1 MNDEPTRKITR
12 DGETGANDA
21 GLPPDSPRQIGN
33 YRLLKIIGQGGMG
46 EVYAAEQTHPIQRK
60 VALKIIKLG
69 MDSREF
75 TRRFESERQAM
86 AMMDHPCI
94 ATVHDAGTSERGR
107 PYIVMEYVPGVP
119 VRQFCNEHKLD
130 IKERLKLFI
139 QICEGVQHA
148 HQKAI
153 IHRDIKS
160 SNVLVS
166 EADGEFRPKI
176 IDFGLAK
183 AVGEDLTGKTIQT
196 QMGEILGTLEYMS
209 PEQVD
214 FTGDKVDT
222 RTDIY
227 LLGVLLYSLL
237 TDLLPFD
244 PVEMRKVGLD
254 GVLYM
259 IRSVDPPR
267 PSNRVRDV
275 GNEAEGL
282 ASLRGLSASKLI
294 STLEGDLDWIIMMA
308 LEKEKSL
315 RYQTANALA
324 VDIRRYL
331 NNRPTFAS
339 PPSATYRIKKFVR
352 RNRSGVVAAALLAT
366 AVLMGIVGTT
376 IGMVRAQNAQKVA
389 KTEAETARQVSDF
402 MVGLFDVSDPS
413 EARGNTITA
422 REILDRGV
430 QKIEGGLADQPAT
443 QAKLLN
449 TMGRVYKELGL
460 YTAARPLLEK
470 SLSTM
475 QLIDNGPGQEEA
487 VVLDDLGGL
496 LRVSGDFEGAR
507 IHLERALAI
516 REQELGP
523 DHAEVAHSLNSY
535 ANLLWQIGETDLAQ
549 EHYLRALDIRETTL
563 GPNHPEVAITLNNL
577 GGLAMQAGDFKEA
590 QRYFQRALVI
600 RQEALGDDHPDV
612 ARSMVNLGKL
622 HWAKG
627 DYEIARSY
635 HENALAIREKVFG
648 PDHPLVAD
656 SLNDFAILLQDSG
669 NREEALEKFERALEI
684 RKLSLGPDH
693 PDVAG
698 AMGNIGV
705 ILVEEGD
712 YEGARE
718 LLEGALAIREAARG
732 PDHIEVAADLN
743 NLAMLR
749 QTVGDYAGALALLER
764 SLAIREVNF
773 GPDHPEV
780 AQSAANIGD
789 ALLNSGDMEGA
800 RPYFERSL
808 RILETNFG
816 GEHPDVAYAL
826 ERLGNLHRSTWNL
839 DEAKPLLERSLAIRQ
854 KVLGPSHL
862 YTGRS
867 QDYLGL
873 LLYYRGDLQEAKLRF
888 EEALKVMGAHLE
900 PGHAALV
907 QIHYNLACLSALA
920 EDREQALSHLQQALD
935 GGFDNPYITEDGDLA
950 FLHGDP
956 EYEGIVREIQK
967 RAGQ

>member
-12 DGETGANDA
+12 DGETGSNEA

-46 EVYAAEQTHPIQRK
+46 EVYEAEQTHPIQRK

-75 TRRFESERQAM
+75 TKRFESERQAM

-535 ANLLWQIGETDLAQ
+535 ANLLWQIGETDQAR
-549 EHYLRALDIRETTL
+549 EYYLRALAIREATFGKTD
-563 GPNHPEVAITLNNL
+563 PEVAVTLNNL
-577 GGLAMQAGDFKEA
+577 GGLAMQAGEYEDA

-600 RQEALGDDHPDV
+600 RQEALGKDHPDV
-612 ARSMVNLGKL
+612 ARSLENLGKL
-622 HWAKG
+622 HWVKG
-627 DYEIARSY
+627 DYETASPY
-635 HENALAIREKVFG
+635 FENALAIREKVLG
-648 PDHPLVAD
+648 PNHPLVAT
-656 SLNDFAILLQDSG
+656 SLNDFANLLVDAG
-669 NREEALEKFERALEI
+669 NRTEALAYYERALDI
-684 RKLSLGPDH
+684 RELTLGPAHPDVAGAMSNIALVLMEEGEFQRSRTLLEEVLSIRETALGPDHNDVAVTMNNLALVLLKKGDFEGGLALFQQSLAIREKNFGPDH
-693 PDVAG
+693 PDVAHS
-698 AMGNIGV
+698 AAEIGDA
-705 ILVEEGD
+705 LLRHGD
-712 YEGARE
+712 
-718 LLEGALAIREAARG
+718 LEGAL
-732 PDHIEVAADLN
+732 P
-743 NLAMLR
+743 
-749 QTVGDYAGALALLER
+749 YYER
-764 SLAIREVNF
+764 SLAILESHF
-773 GPDHPEV
+773 G
-780 AQSAANIGD
+780 
-789 ALLNSGDMEGA
+789 
-800 RPYFERSL
+800 
-808 RILETNFG
+808 T
-816 GEHPDVAYAL
+816 EHPDVASAL
-826 ERLGNLHRSTWNL
+826 EKLGILHRSAWNL
-839 DEAKPLLERSLAIRQ
+839 DTAQPYLERSLAIRQ
-854 KVLGPSHL
+854 KTLGPTNL
-862 YTGRS
+862 NTGRS
-867 QDYLGL
+867 LNNLGL
-873 LLYYRGDLQEAKLRF
+873 LFYYQGKIQEAMPLLL
-888 EEALKVMGAHLE
+888 EALPVMGAQLE
-900 PGHAALV
+900 PNHSELV
-907 QIHYNLACLSALA
+907 DLHYNLACLFALG
-920 EDREQALSHLQQALD
+920 EDREQALSHLQQALE
-935 GGFDNPYITEDGDLA
+935 GGFANPYITEDGDLA

-956 EYEGIVREIQK
+956 EYERIVQEIFK